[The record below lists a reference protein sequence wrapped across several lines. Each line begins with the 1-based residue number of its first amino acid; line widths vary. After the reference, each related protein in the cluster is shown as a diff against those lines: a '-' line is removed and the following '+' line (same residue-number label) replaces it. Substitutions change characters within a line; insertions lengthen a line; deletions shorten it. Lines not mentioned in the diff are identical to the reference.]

1 MNKLTIR
8 DVDFAGKRVLVRV
21 DFNVPLENGQVTDDT
36 RIRASIPTIAYIAQ
50 QKPTSITLMSHL
62 GRPDGQR
69 DPSMSLQPVA
79 ERLAELMN
87 TQVTFVEDCIGEQAQ
102 AAVQSVT
109 DGGILL
115 LENTRYYKGDE
126 KNDPQVSEAL
136 AKHGEVFVNDAFG
149 TAHRAHASNVGVAKY
164 LPAYAGF
171 LMEKEIDYLSKA
183 IEAPERPFVGIM
195 GGAKVSDKVKVIE
208 NLLDKVDM
216 LLVGGGIA
224 NTFNTARGYAMA
236 NSLVD
241 RDALDL
247 VRGLMEKHGDKIVI
261 PDDSV
266 SGDAFSENANTQ
278 VVDLANGIPAGW
290 ESFDIGPKTIEKYRA
305 ILSAAKTVIWN
316 GPVGVFEISIYA
328 NGTNAIAQTLAEITE
343 LGVKTIIG
351 GGDSAAAIEKAGLAE
366 RVSHVSTGGGA
377 SLELLEGKALP
388 GLVALK
394 DS

>member
-8 DVDFAGKRVLVRV
+8 DVNFAGKRVLVRV

-36 RIRASIPTIAYIAQ
+36 RIRSSIPTLEYIAQ

-69 DPSMSLQPVA
+69 NPTMSLQPVA
-79 ERLAELMN
+79 NRLAELMN
-87 TQVTFVEDCIGEQAQ
+87 TQVLFVDDCIGEQAE

-109 DGGILL
+109 DGGIIL

-126 KNDPQVSEAL
+126 KNDPQLSEAL
-136 AKHGEVFVNDAFG
+136 AKHGDVFVNDAFG
-149 TAHRAHASNVGVAKY
+149 TAHRAHASNVGVARY

-183 IEAPERPFVGIM
+183 IESPARPFVGIM

-224 NTFNTARGYAMA
+224 NTFNAARGYIMA

-241 RDALDL
+241 SDALDL
-247 VRGLMEKHGDKIVI
+247 VRGLIEKHGDKIVI

-266 SGDAFSENANTQ
+266 IGDAFSEKANTQ
-278 VVDLANGIPAGW
+278 IVDLVNGIPSGW
-290 ESFDIGPKTIEKYRA
+290 ESFDIGPKTIEQYQA
-305 ILSAAKTVIWN
+305 ILSSAKTVIWN
-316 GPVGVFEISIYA
+316 GPLGVFEISIYA
-328 NGTNAIAQTLAEITE
+328 NGTNVIAQTLADITD

-388 GLVALK
+388 GLVALT

>member
-8 DVDFAGKRVLVRV
+8 DVSFENKRVLIRV
-21 DFNVPLENGQVTDDT
+21 DFNVPLENGEVTDDT
-36 RIRASIPTIAYIAQ
+36 RIRSSVPTIEYIAQ
-50 QKPTSITLMSHL
+50 QKPTSIALMSHL

-69 DPSMSLQPVA
+69 NPSMSLKPVA
-79 ERLAELMN
+79 ERLAELMG
-87 TQVTFVEDCIGEQAQ
+87 VPIAFAEDCIGDETEKTVQAITNG
-102 AAVQSVT
+102 A
-109 DGGILL
+109 IIL

-126 KNDPQVSEAL
+126 KNDPELSAAL
-136 AKHGEVFVNDAFG
+136 AKHGEIFVNDAFG

-171 LMEKEIDYLSKA
+171 LMEREIDYLSKA
-183 IEAPERPFVGIM
+183 VESPERPFVGIM

-224 NTFNTARGYAMA
+224 NTFNAARGYEMA

-241 RDALDL
+241 KDALDL
-247 VRGLMEKHGDKIVI
+247 VRSLIEKYGDKIVI
-261 PDDSV
+261 PDDSLA
-266 SGDAFSENANTQ
+266 GDAFNEQANTQ
-278 VVDLANGIPAGW
+278 IIELAKGIPTGW
-290 ESFDIGPKTIEKYRA
+290 ESFDIGPKTIEQYQT
-305 ILSAAKTVIWN
+305 ILSSAKTVLWN
-316 GPVGVFEISIYA
+316 GPLGVFEIAIYA
-328 NGTNAIAQTLAEITE
+328 NGTNAIAQTLADITA

-377 SLELLEGKALP
+377 SLELLEGKPLP
-388 GLVALK
+388 GLVALI
-394 DS
+394 DF

>member
-8 DVDFAGKRVLVRV
+8 DVSFENKRVLIRV

-36 RIRASIPTIAYIAQ
+36 RIRSSIPTIEYIAQ
-50 QKPTSITLMSHL
+50 QKPTSIALMSHL

-69 DPSMSLQPVA
+69 NPSMSLKPVA
-79 ERLAELMN
+79 ERLAELMG
-87 TQVTFVEDCIGEQAQ
+87 VPIAFAEDCIGDETEKTVQAITNG
-102 AAVQSVT
+102 A
-109 DGGILL
+109 IIL

-126 KNDPQVSEAL
+126 KNDPELSAAL
-136 AKHGEVFVNDAFG
+136 AKHGEIFVNDAFG

-171 LMEKEIDYLSKA
+171 LMEREIDYLSKA
-183 IEAPERPFVGIM
+183 VESPERPFVGIM

-224 NTFNTARGYAMA
+224 NTFNAARGYEMA
-236 NSLVD
+236 DSLVD
-241 RDALDL
+241 KDALDL
-247 VRGLMEKHGDKIVI
+247 VRSLIEKYGDKIVI
-261 PDDSV
+261 PDDSLA
-266 SGDAFSENANTQ
+266 GDAFNEQANTQ
-278 VVDLANGIPAGW
+278 IIELVNGIPTGW
-290 ESFDIGPKTIEKYRA
+290 ESFDIGPKTIEQYQA
-305 ILSAAKTVIWN
+305 ILSSAKTVLWN
-316 GPVGVFEISIYA
+316 GPLGVFEIAIYA
-328 NGTNAIAQTLAEITE
+328 NGTNAIAQTLADITP

-377 SLELLEGKALP
+377 SLELLEGKPLP
-388 GLVALK
+388 GLVALT

>member
-8 DVDFAGKRVLVRV
+8 DVNFAGKRVLVRV

-36 RIRASIPTIAYIAQ
+36 RIRSSIPTLEYIAQ

-69 DPSMSLQPVA
+69 NPTMSLQPVA
-79 ERLAELMN
+79 NRLAELMN
-87 TQVTFVEDCIGEQAQ
+87 TQVIFVDDCIGEQAE

-109 DGGILL
+109 DGGIIL

-126 KNDPQVSEAL
+126 KNDPQLSEAL
-136 AKHGEVFVNDAFG
+136 AKHGDVFVNDAFG

-183 IEAPERPFVGIM
+183 IESPARPFVGIM

-224 NTFNTARGYAMA
+224 NTFNAARGYIMA

-241 RDALDL
+241 SDALDL
-247 VRGLMEKHGDKIVI
+247 VRGLIEKHGDKIVI

-266 SGDAFSENANTQ
+266 IGDAFSEKANTQ
-278 VVDLANGIPAGW
+278 IVDLVNGIPSGW
-290 ESFDIGPKTIEKYRA
+290 ESFDIGPKTIEQYQA
-305 ILSAAKTVIWN
+305 ILSSAKTVIWN
-316 GPVGVFEISIYA
+316 GPLGVFEISIYA
-328 NGTNAIAQTLAEITE
+328 NGTNAIAQTLADITD

-388 GLVALK
+388 GLVALT